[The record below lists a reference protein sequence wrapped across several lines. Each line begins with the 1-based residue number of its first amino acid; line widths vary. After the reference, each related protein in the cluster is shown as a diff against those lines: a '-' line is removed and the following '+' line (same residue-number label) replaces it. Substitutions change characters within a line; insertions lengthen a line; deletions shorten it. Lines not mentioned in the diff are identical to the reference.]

1 MKARMHKLIS
11 ELARLYLADGQQ
23 DTDGQPVTPEVLARQ
38 VSGGQAVTANLVS
51 ETGQVRA
58 LVLEFGG
65 KGGGDKHWSDLCAI
79 ANALQHELD
88 LPAPAVSISGRT
100 SFYLWLSLET
110 PVPQA
115 QAQQFLQ
122 LLRTV
127 FLPVSTDILS
137 AAPADFL
144 ESVELPPCLQPSGKW
159 AAFIH
164 PGMGASFAD
173 EPGLD
178 MPPPLQAQ
186 LGFVES
192 LRSMTAAQFAKALA
206 VLQQHAGVAPVAAAA
221 PTAAPTPASA
231 IIKAPPSNGGL
242 LLQDATLEDIVQW
255 LHARNIEPTFRH
267 RLS

>member
-1 MKARMHKLIS
+1 MHKLIT

-23 DTDGQPVTPEVLARQ
+23 DSDGQAVTPEMLARQ
-38 VSGGQAVTANLVS
+38 VAGGPAISARLVDNAGR
-51 ETGQVRA
+51 TRT

-65 KGGGDKHWSDLCAI
+65 KGGGEKHWSDLCAI

-88 LPAPAVSISGRT
+88 LPAPAVSISGRS
-100 SFYLWLSLET
+100 SFYLWLSLEA
-110 PVPQA
+110 PVPLA
-115 QAQQFLQ
+115 QARQFLQ
-122 LLRTV
+122 LLRSV
-127 FLPVSTDILS
+127 FLPASTDILS
-137 AAPADFL
+137 AAPAAFV

-164 PGMGASFAD
+164 PGMGASFVD

-178 MPPPLQAQ
+178 MPPPLHAQ

-192 LRSMTAAQFAKALA
+192 LRSMTTAQFAKALA
-206 VLQQHAGVAPVAAAA
+206 VLQQHAGVAPAAAA
-221 PTAAPTPASA
+221 VATTVPV
-231 IIKAPPSNGGL
+231 IKAPSSGGGL

-267 RLS
+267 RLP

>member
-1 MKARMHKLIS
+1 MEARMHKLIS

-38 VSGGQAVTANLVS
+38 VAGGPAVTAQLVDKAGR
-51 ETGQVRA
+51 TRT

-65 KGGGDKHWSDLCAI
+65 KGGGEKHWGELCAI
-79 ANALQHELD
+79 ANAVQHELD

-115 QAQQFLQ
+115 QARQFLQ

-127 FLPVSTDILS
+127 FLPASSDILA
-137 AAPADFL
+137 AAPAAFL
-144 ESVELPPCLQPSGKW
+144 ESVELPPCLQPSGTW

-178 MPPPLQAQ
+178 MPPPLHAQ
-186 LGFVES
+186 LGFVEG
-192 LRSMTAAQFAKALA
+192 LRSMTAAQFAQALA
-206 VLQQHAGVAPVAAAA
+206 VLQQHAGVAPAAA
-221 PTAAPTPASA
+221 TASVG
-231 IIKAPPSNGGL
+231 KAPLPSSAGL

-267 RLS
+267 RLE

>member
-38 VSGGQAVTANLVS
+38 VSGGPAVTAQLVS

-88 LPAPAVSISGRT
+88 LPAPAVSVSGRT

-221 PTAAPTPASA
+221 PTAAPTAASA

-267 RLS
+267 RLP

>member
-1 MKARMHKLIS
+1 MHKLIS

-23 DTDGQPVTPEVLARQ
+23 DTDGHPVTPEVLARQ
-38 VSGGQAVTANLVS
+38 VSGGPAVTAQLVS

-110 PVPQA
+110 PVPLA
-115 QAQQFLQ
+115 QARQFLQ

-127 FLPVSTDILS
+127 FLPASTDILT
-137 AAPADFL
+137 AAPAAFL

-178 MPPPLQAQ
+178 MPPPLPAQ
-186 LGFVES
+186 LGFLES
-192 LRSMTAAQFAKALA
+192 LRSMTLAQFAKALA
-206 VLQQHAGVAPVAAAA
+206 VLQQHAGVAPVAA
-221 PTAAPTPASA
+221 PVVVTAAVA
-231 IIKAPPSNGGL
+231 KAPPSSGSL

-267 RLS
+267 RLP

>member
-1 MKARMHKLIS
+1 MHKLIS

-38 VSGGQAVTANLVS
+38 VSGGQAVAANLVS

-127 FLPVSTDILS
+127 FLPASTDILT

-206 VLQQHAGVAPVAAAA
+206 LLQQHAGVAPVAAAA
-221 PTAAPTPASA
+221 PTAAPTAASA
-231 IIKAPPSNGGL
+231 TVKGPPSSGGL

-267 RLS
+267 RLP